1 MLEQNQPVQSEV
13 LSSLLQWWSETGV
26 DALVDETPQP
36 WLGRVDVKEALASD
50 RKPANAQ
57 PAFSSKAAAPAPP
70 PPTAITLPVDY
81 PAFLDWLKTNDQLA
95 MAGPPLQ
102 RLATSG
108 QPSDLMVMI
117 DMPDRED
124 VAAGQLISGEA
135 GILFDKML
143 GAMNRTR
150 DQVYIVAFCP
160 GRTPSGNLQPQEI
173 EILTRIALHHIALA
187 HPKGIWIMSQSVSRA
202 LLGADASPGLGS
214 LRKINHEGGN
224 VEAVASYSPRF
235 LLQQPKRK
243 GAAWTDMQALMRGID
258 A

>member
-1 MLEQNQPVQSEV
+1 MLEQSEPVQSEV
-13 LSSLLQWWSETGV
+13 LSSLLQWWSEMGV
-26 DALVDETPQP
+26 GALVDEVPQR
-36 WLGRVDVKEALASD
+36 WLGRIDEKEAAASD
-50 RKPANAQ
+50 RKPA
-57 PAFSSKAAAPAPP
+57 PARAVASPKPAATEAATPIPL
-70 PPTAITLPVDY
+70 TLPSDY
-81 PAFLDWLKTNDQLA
+81 AALLEWLNTSADLP
-95 MAGPPLQ
+95 MAGPPAQ
-102 RLATSG
+102 RIAASG
-108 QPSDLMVMI
+108 TPGDLMVMI

-124 VAAGQLISGEA
+124 VNAKQLISGEA

-143 GAMNRTR
+143 SAMNRSR

-173 EILTRIALHHIALA
+173 EILAPIALHHIAMA
-187 HPKGIWIMSQSVSRA
+187 RPKGVWIMSQAVSRA
-202 LLGADASPGLGS
+202 LLGADATPGLGS